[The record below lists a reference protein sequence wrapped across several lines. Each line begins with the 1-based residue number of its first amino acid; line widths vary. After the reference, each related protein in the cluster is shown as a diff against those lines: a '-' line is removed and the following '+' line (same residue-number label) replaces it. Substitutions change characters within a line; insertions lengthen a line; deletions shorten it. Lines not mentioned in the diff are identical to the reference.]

1 MLKKNVLFLL
11 LISILFIACDPTT
24 TEEFPE
30 APENPATPKFQ
41 DLLLST
47 DKAAYNP
54 GETVHFSLKTTALP
68 SGAKVRYKYLYDEIE
83 TVDLTETHWQWTPPA
98 NDFRGYMAEVFSL
111 VNGVE
116 KIHATTGI
124 DVSSNWTKFPR
135 YGFLTDFGN
144 LSQERIDEVLDNLNK
159 YHINGLQYY
168 DWLGKHHQPL
178 TMNGDVP
185 ATSWQDISNKEVV
198 FSTVDKYIKSGHK
211 RNIRSTFYNLIY
223 GAWENAENDG
233 VKKEWYIFNDNTHIN
248 RDYHPLSSPFLS
260 NIYLLDPSNSE
271 WQVYAI
277 NETKKVY
284 QFLDFDG
291 FHMDQLGNRKG
302 PRYTYQGKDLILTNT
317 YQPFI
322 EAFQT
327 AIPDKINVLNAVSQ
341 YGQQGIAAAPT
352 PFLYTEVWT
361 PYDRYNDLATIIK
374 QNNVLSNYQKNT
386 VLAAYMNYNLA
397 NNPGYF
403 NTASV
408 LMTNAV
414 IFAFGGAHIELGE
427 HMLGKEY
434 FPRNNLQMKEDLK
447 KALINYYDFLTAY
460 QNLLRDG
467 GNFNTVTINSIDH
480 KLSLEP
486 WPALTGKVAYFGKL
500 FSDKQ
505 VIHFIN
511 LTNAI
516 SLEWRD
522 NDGVQPPPV
531 VIEDAKISLS
541 FTETVKKIWIAS
553 PDFAGGIARSLN
565 FKQVG
570 NKVSFRLPELQYWNM
585 LVVEF

>member
-1 MLKKNVLFLL
+1 MLRRNILSFLLLSLFLL
-11 LISILFIACDPTT
+11 GCNPGTV
-24 TEEFPE
+24 EEFPD
-30 APENPATPKFQ
+30 APENPATPNFQ
-41 DLLLST
+41 NLLLST
-47 DKAAYNP
+47 DKAAYKP
-54 GETVHFSLKTTALP
+54 GETVLFSLETVSLP
-68 SGAKVRYKYLYDEIE
+68 SGAKVRYKYSGN
-83 TVDLTETHWQWTPPA
+83 VTETTELTATNWQWTPPST
-98 NDFRGYMAEVFSL
+98 DFRGYMAEVYSV

-116 KIHATTGI
+116 RIHATTGI
-124 DVSSNWTKFPR
+124 DVSSDWTKFPR

-144 LSQERIDEVLDNLNK
+144 LSQERIDEVLDQLTK

-185 ATSWQDISNKEVV
+185 ATSWREISNKEVY
-198 FSTVDKYIKSGHK
+198 FTTVDKYIKSGHK
-211 RNIRSTFYNLIY
+211 RNMRSMFYNLIY

-260 NIYLLDPSNSE
+260 NIYLLDPSNAE
-271 WQVYAI
+271 WKDYAI
-277 NETKKVY
+277 KETKKVY

-291 FHMDQLGNRKG
+291 FHMDQLGNRG
-302 PRYTYQGKDLILTNT
+302 TRYTYQGDFLNLANT

-322 EAFQT
+322 EAVQK

-352 PFLYTEVWT
+352 SFLYTEVWG
-361 PYDRYNDLATIIK
+361 PYDSYNDLATIIK
-374 QNNVLSNYQKNT
+374 QNNVLSSHQKNT

-397 NNPGYF
+397 NNKGYF

-414 IFAFGGAHIELGE
+414 IFAFGGSHIELGE

-434 FPRNNLQMKEDLK
+434 FPNNNLQMKQELK
-447 KALINYYDFLTAY
+447 TALIKYYDFLTAY

-467 GNFNTVTINSIDH
+467 GNFNTITLNSIDN
-480 KLSLEP
+480 KLGLEP
-486 WPALTGKVAYFGKL
+486 WPASTGKVAYFGKL
-500 FSDKQ
+500 FPDKQ
-505 VIHFIN
+505 VIHLIN
-511 LTNAI
+511 LTSAV

-522 NDGVQPPPV
+522 NEGVQPPPV
-531 VIEDAKISLS
+531 VVKDAKISLS
-541 FTETVKKIWIAS
+541 FTQQVKKIWIAS
-553 PDFAGGIARSLN
+553 PDVAGGISRSLN

-570 NKVSFRLPELQYWNM
+570 DKVSFRLPELQYWNM

>member
-1 MLKKNVLFLL
+1 MKRNIIFLL
-11 LISILFIACDPTT
+11 LPVILSACNPGTV
-24 TEEFPE
+24 EEFPE
-30 APENPATPKFQ
+30 APDNLATPNFQ
-41 DLLLST
+41 NLPLST
-47 DKAAYNP
+47 DKAVYNP
-54 GETVHFSLKTTALP
+54 GETVHFSLEITALP
-68 SGAKVRYKYLYDEIE
+68 SGAKVRYKYFNDEVE
-83 TVDLTETHWQWTPPA
+83 TVDLTDTNWQWTPPA
-98 NDFRGYMAEVFSL
+98 DNFRGYMAEVYSE

-116 KIHATTGI
+116 RIHATTGI
-124 DVSSNWTKFPR
+124 DVSSDWTKFPR
-135 YGFLTDFGN
+135 YGFLSDFGN

-178 TMNGDVP
+178 TMSGNVP
-185 ATSWQDISNKEVV
+185 AASWRDIINKVV
-198 FSTVDKYIKSGHK
+198 YFSTVDKYIKGGHE
-211 RNIRSTFYNLIY
+211 RNMRSMFYNLIY
-223 GAWENAENDG
+223 GAWDHAEDDG
-233 VKKEWYIFNDNTHIN
+233 VKKEWYVFNDNTHIN

-260 NIYLLDPSNSE
+260 NIYLLDPSNTE
-271 WQVYAI
+271 WQAYAI
-277 NETKKVY
+277 KETKKVY

-291 FHMDQLGNRKG
+291 FHMDQLGNRG
-302 PRYTYQGKDLILTNT
+302 TRYTYQGNYLNLANT

-322 EAFQT
+322 EAVQT

-352 PFLYTEVWT
+352 SFLYTEVWV
-361 PYDRYNDLATIIK
+361 PYDSYNDLATIIK
-374 QNNVLSNYQKNT
+374 QNNALSENKKNS

-397 NNPGYF
+397 NNQGYF

-434 FPRNNLQMKEDLK
+434 FPNNNLQMKEDLK
-447 KALINYYDFLTAY
+447 TALIKYYDFLTAY

-467 GNFNTVTINSIDH
+467 GNFNTTSLHSIDN
-480 KLSLEP
+480 KLGLEP
-486 WPALTGKVAYFGKL
+486 WPARTGKVAYFGKL

-505 VIHFIN
+505 VVHLIN
-511 LTNAI
+511 LTNANT
-516 SLEWRD
+516 LEWRD
-522 NDGVQPPPV
+522 NEGVQPPPV
-531 VIEDAKISLS
+531 IVKDAKISLS
-541 FTETVKKIWIAS
+541 FSETVKKIWIAS
-553 PDFAGGIARSLN
+553 PDVAGGIARSLN

-570 NKVSFRLPELQYWNM
+570 GKVSFTLPEMQYWNM

>member
-1 MLKKNVLFLL
+1 MLIMKKKILFILL
-11 LISILFIACDPTT
+11 LIQVACNPETTGLFPD
-24 TEEFPE
+24 
-30 APENPATPKFQ
+30 APDNPATPNFQ
-41 DLLLST
+41 NLPLST
-47 DKAAYNP
+47 DKAVYNP
-54 GETVHFSLKTTALP
+54 GETVHFSLEITALP
-68 SGAKVRYKYLYDEIE
+68 AGAKVRYQYLDNEIE
-83 TVDLTETHWQWTPPA
+83 TVDLTDINWQWTPPV
-98 NDFRGYMAEVFSL
+98 NDFKGYMAEVYSE

-116 KIHATTGI
+116 RIHATTGI

-135 YGFLTDFGN
+135 YGFLSDFGN
-144 LSQERIDEVLDNLNK
+144 LSQERINEVLNNLNK

-185 ATSWQDISNKEVV
+185 ATSWRDIINKEVY
-198 FSTVDKYIKSGHK
+198 FSTVDKFIKGGHE
-211 RNIRSTFYNLIY
+211 RNMRSMFYNLIY
-223 GAWENAENDG
+223 GAWDHAEDDG
-233 VKKEWYIFNDNTHIN
+233 VKKEWYVFNDNTHIN

-260 NIYLLDPSNSE
+260 NIYLLDPSNTE
-271 WQVYAI
+271 WQAYAI
-277 NETKKVY
+277 KETKKVY

-291 FHMDQLGNRKG
+291 FHMDQLGNRG
-302 PRYTYQGKDLILTNT
+302 TRYTYQGNYLNLANT

-322 EAFQT
+322 EAVQSV
-327 AIPDKINVLNAVSQ
+327 IPDKINVLNAVSQ

-352 PFLYTEVWT
+352 SFLYTEVWG
-361 PYDRYNDLATIIK
+361 PYDSYNDLATIIK
-374 QNNVLSNYQKNT
+374 QNNALSENKKNT

-434 FPRNNLQMKEDLK
+434 FPNNNLQMKEDLK
-447 KALINYYDFLTAY
+447 TALIKYYDFLTAY

-467 GNFNTVTINSIDH
+467 GNFNTITLHSIDN
-480 KLSLEP
+480 KLGLEP
-486 WPALTGKVAYFGKL
+486 WPARTGKVAYFGKL
-500 FSDKQ
+500 FSEKQ
-505 VIHFIN
+505 VVHLIN
-511 LTNAI
+511 LTNANT
-516 SLEWRD
+516 LAWRD
-522 NDGVQPPPV
+522 NEGVQPPPV
-531 VIEDAKISLS
+531 IVKDAKISLS

-553 PDFAGGIARSLN
+553 PDVAGGVARSLN

-570 NKVSFRLPELQYWNM
+570 GKVSFTLPELQYWNM